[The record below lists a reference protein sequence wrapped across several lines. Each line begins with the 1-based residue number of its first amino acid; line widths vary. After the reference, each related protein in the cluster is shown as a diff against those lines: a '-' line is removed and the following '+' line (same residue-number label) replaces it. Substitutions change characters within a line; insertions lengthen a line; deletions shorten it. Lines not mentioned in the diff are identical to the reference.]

1 MAKGKG
7 QSSPQGIGKRGP
19 MSEADKKYIAD
30 YYLVK
35 TPQAIATAL
44 NRDPLFIKKYIKTKF
59 GTVHQASDTAH
70 NTLKGSPIW
79 DEIQSQFSDEEI
91 RLFTFHYSRFI
102 TQFRDDV
109 LPTEELQVV
118 DLAKFEILMNRI
130 LTEEQSFNIKIQEAE
145 QLLESMMEDRQ
156 GNRDEIFKLEQKIS
170 IMRSGIGNN
179 KKSYLELA
187 AKKDNILKGLKAT
200 RESRIKHTES
210 GKNNYGSWMR
220 AIIDDKHRRDEIGL
234 YIEKMRLAT
243 NVEYERLSDLHQYID
258 GTVDQPILTPEN
270 VIGGPNE
277 ESADNG
283 H

>member
-1 MAKGKG
+1 MANEK
-7 QSSPQGIGKRGP
+7 GKRGP
-19 MSEADKKYIAD
+19 LSEADKKYIAD
-30 YYLVK
+30 YHLVK

-44 NRDPLFIKKYIKTKF
+44 NRDHLFIKKYIKTKF
-59 GTVHQASDTAH
+59 GGVHQQSDTAH

-91 RLFTFHYSRFI
+91 KLFTYHYTRFI

-130 LTEEQSFNIKIQEAE
+130 LTEEQNFNLKIQEME
-145 QLLESMMEDRQ
+145 QDLESLLQDKQ
-156 GNRDEIFKLEQKIS
+156 TNRDEIMKLESKIS
-170 IMRSGIGNN
+170 IMRGGIGNN

-210 GKNNYGSWMR
+210 GKNNFGSWMR
-220 AIIDDKHRRDEIGL
+220 NLIDDKARRDEVGE
-234 YIEKMRLAT
+234 YIEKMRIAT
-243 NVEYERLSDLHQYID
+243 NVQYEKLSELHQYID
-258 GTVDQPILTPEN
+258 GQIDQPLLTPEN
-270 VIGGPNE
+270 VIGGPDE
-277 ESADNG
+277 ESTNNG
-283 H
+283 N

>member
-1 MAKGKG
+1 MASDK
-7 QSSPQGIGKRGP
+7 GKRGP
-19 MSEADKKYIAD
+19 LSDADKKYIAD
-30 YYLVK
+30 YHLVK

-44 NRDPLFIKKYIKTKF
+44 NRDQLFIKKYIKTKF
-59 GTVHQASDTAH
+59 GTVHQQSDTAH

-91 RLFTFHYSRFI
+91 RLFTYHYSRFI

-109 LPTEELQVV
+109 LPTEELQVI

-130 LTEEQSFNIKIQEAE
+130 LTEEQSFNLKIQQYE
-145 QLLESMMEDRQ
+145 QELEILSQDKQ
-156 GNRDEIFKLEQKIS
+156 NNREEIFKLDSKIAM
-170 IMRSGIGNN
+170 MRGGVGNN

-210 GKNNYGSWMR
+210 GKNNFGSWMR
-220 AIIDDKHRRDEIGL
+220 NLIDDKSRRDEVGL

-258 GTVDQPILTPEN
+258 GQVDQPILTPEN
-270 VIGGPNE
+270 VIGGPDE
-277 ESADNG
+277 EGTNNG
-283 H
+283 N

>member
-1 MAKGKG
+1 MANEK
-7 QSSPQGIGKRGP
+7 GKRGP
-19 MSEADKKYIAD
+19 LSEADKKYIAD
-30 YYLVK
+30 YHLVK
-35 TPQAIATAL
+35 TPKAIATAL
-44 NRDPLFIKKYIKTKF
+44 NRDHISIKKYIKTKF
-59 GTVHQASDTAH
+59 GGVHQQSDTAH

-91 RLFTFHYSRFI
+91 KLFTYHYTRFI

-130 LTEEQSFNIKIQEAE
+130 LTEEQNFNIKIQEME
-145 QLLESMMEDRQ
+145 QTLESLLQDKQ
-156 GNRDEIFKLEQKIS
+156 TNRDEIMKLESKIS
-170 IMRSGIGNN
+170 IMRGGIGNN

-210 GKNNYGSWMR
+210 GKNNFGSWMR
-220 AIIDDKHRRDEIGL
+220 NLIDDKSRRDEVGE

-243 NVEYERLSDLHQYID
+243 NVQYEKLSELHQYID
-258 GTVDQPILTPEN
+258 GQIDQPLLTPEN
-270 VIGGPNE
+270 VIGGPDE
-277 ESADNG
+277 ESTNNG
-283 H
+283 N